1 MRERDEHSLSPWV
14 IDALRNPAPGST
26 TRSAS
31 RLAAQR
37 SAIMDRVRREPAPH
51 VLSTPM
57 RASRWTRRG
66 LLTPFGGMTL
76 VALFFAA
83 ISLRGLDER
92 HGSVALET
100 ASLILG
106 DSVVPVHEGSVRA
119 DTLGERFLDTLRVV
133 EFVLRGPSVRSA
145 TIVGDFNSW
154 ERGATAL
161 TRESDDTWRARV
173 LVPRDALHFAYV
185 VNDARIVTA
194 APLHPAP
201 SSSRSIPD
209 SI

>member
-1 MRERDEHSLSPWV
+1 MRERDEQSLSPWV
-14 IDALRNPAPGST
+14 VDALRNPAPGSA

-37 SAIMDRVRREPAPH
+37 TAIMDRVRREPAPH
-51 VLSTPM
+51 LLSAPM

-92 HGSVALET
+92 HGGGALET
-100 ASLILG
+100 TALILG
-106 DSVVPVHEGSVRA
+106 DSVVPVHDGAVRA
-119 DTLGERFLDTLRVV
+119 DTVGERFLDTLRIV
-133 EFVLRGPSVRSA
+133 EFVLRGPAVHSA
-145 TIVGDFNSW
+145 TVIGDFNAW
-154 ERGATAL
+154 QRGVTAL
-161 TRESDDTWRARV
+161 TRDSHDSWRARV
-173 LVPRDALHFAYV
+173 LVPRDALRFAYV
-185 VNDARIVTA
+185 VNDARVVHA
-194 APLHPAP
+194 APLHPAA

>member
-1 MRERDEHSLSPWV
+1 
-14 IDALRNPAPGST
+14 
-26 TRSAS
+26 
-31 RLAAQR
+31 
-37 SAIMDRVRREPAPH
+37 
-51 VLSTPM
+51 M

-119 DTLGERFLDTLRVV
+119 DTLGERLLDTLRVV

-145 TIVGDFNSW
+145 TVVGDFNAW

-161 TRESDDTWRARV
+161 TRDSDDTWRARV

-185 VNDARIVTA
+185 VNDARIVNA

-201 SSSRSIPD
+201 SASRSIPD

>member
-1 MRERDEHSLSPWV
+1 MRERDEQSLSPWV
-14 IDALRNPAPGST
+14 VDALRNPAPGSV

-51 VLSTPM
+51 ILSAPM

-66 LLTPFGGMTL
+66 LVTPFGGMTL

-92 HGSVALET
+92 HGAGALET
-100 ASLILG
+100 TALILG
-106 DSVVPVHEGSVRA
+106 DSVVPVHEGAVRA
-119 DTLGERFLDTLRVV
+119 DSVGERLLDTLRIV
-133 EFVLRGPSVRSA
+133 EFVLRGPSVHSA
-145 TIVGDFNSW
+145 TVIGDFNAW
-154 ERGATAL
+154 QRGATAL
-161 TRESDDTWRARV
+161 TRDSHDSWRARV
-173 LVPRDALHFAYV
+173 LVPRDALRFAYV
-185 VNDARIVTA
+185 VNDARVVNA